1 MNHKVNETVTIRDV
15 AREAGVSV
23 ATVSRYLNQNAP
35 VSERLSIR
43 IQEVMEDLD
52 YVPQETARQLA
63 MRKKNAVGLLL
74 TNIHNDFFAPLLMGV
89 ENVVRGHG
97 YNLLV
102 ATHHPDSQP
111 EQPLP
116 LGRHN
121 TDGLLVFAN
130 SLGEKRIA
138 RFHDRHFPVVLI
150 HRSPT
155 NGLKVPFV
163 TVENKAATRNL
174 VDHLIVEH
182 GRRHI
187 LLLRGPQEQEDAY
200 WREVGYKAAL
210 ADHNIPFDES
220 LMLDGYFERERS
232 YEALK
237 ALLAQPN
244 RPHFDAVFAGDDDAA
259 IGVFDA
265 LKEADIRIPEDV
277 SVVGFDDSRMAP
289 FLTPPLTTV
298 RAPTDA
304 VGRSA
309 AQQLFCLLE
318 GKKPEL
324 ETLHPTE
331 IVIRRSCGCHDSS
344 DNHL

>member
-1 MNHKVNETVTIRDV
+1 MNNQVNATITIRDV

-35 VSERLSIR
+35 VSEKLSTR
-43 IQEVMEDLD
+43 IQEVMDDLD

-89 ENVVRGHG
+89 ESVVRGQG

-102 ATHHPDSQP
+102 ATYHPDLHP

-130 SLGEKRIA
+130 SLSEKRIT
-138 RFHDRHFPVVLI
+138 RFHERHFPVVLI
-150 HRSPT
+150 HRSPV
-155 NGLKVPFV
+155 NGLEIPFV
-163 TVENKAATRNL
+163 TVENKAATRKL
-174 VDHLIVEH
+174 VDHLVLEH
-182 GRRHI
+182 NRRRI
-187 LLLRGPQEQEDAY
+187 LFLRGPAEQEDSY
-200 WREVGYKAAL
+200 WREVGYRTAL
-210 ADHNIPFDES
+210 ADHNIPIDES
-220 LMLDGYFERERS
+220 LILDGHFERDIS
-232 YEALK
+232 YEAIK

-244 RPHFDAVFAGDDDAA
+244 QTQFDAVFAGDDDAA

-265 LKEADIRIPEDV
+265 LKEAGISIPEDV

-289 FLTPPLTTV
+289 FLAPPLTTV
-298 RAPTDA
+298 RAPTA
-304 VGRSA
+304 EVGRSA
-309 AQQLFCLLE
+309 AQQLFYLLE
-318 GKKPEL
+318 GKKPDL

-331 IVIRRSCGCHDSS
+331 IVIRRSCGCHG
-344 DNHL
+344 LFE